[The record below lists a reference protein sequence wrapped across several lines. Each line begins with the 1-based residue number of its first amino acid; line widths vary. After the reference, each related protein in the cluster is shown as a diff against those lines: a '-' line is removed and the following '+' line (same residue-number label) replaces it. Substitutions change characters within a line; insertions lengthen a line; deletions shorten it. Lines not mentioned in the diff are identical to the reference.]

1 MPWGTPRSYGRNI
14 DVGLECLEARL
25 VPTVGMTWGTPRS
38 YGGMTWGTPR
48 SDGRS
53 IDVGLARLGAR
64 LAPMVGTLTWGL
76 NALGH
81 ASFLR

>member
-14 DVGLECLEARL
+14 DVGLECLGARF

-38 YGGMTWGTPR
+38 YGKN
-48 SDGRS
+48 D
-53 IDVGLARLGAR
+53 
-64 LAPMVGTLTWGL
+64 
-76 NALGH
+76 LGH

>member
-14 DVGLECLEARL
+14 GARL
-25 VPTVGMTWGTPRS
+25 VPTVGMTWSTPRS
-38 YGGMTWGTPR
+38 YGR
-48 SDGRS
+48 N
-53 IDVGLARLGAR
+53 IDKGLECLGAR
-64 LAPMVGTLTWGL
+64 LVPTVGTLTRGL

>member
-1 MPWGTPRSYGRNI
+1 MTWGTPRSYGRNI
-14 DVGLECLEARL
+14 DVGLECLGARL

-38 YGGMTWGTPR
+38 YGRNDLGHAY
-48 SDGRS
+48 GRN
-53 IDVGLARLGAR
+53 IDVGQ
-64 LAPMVGTLTWGL
+64 V

>member
-1 MPWGTPRSYGRNI
+1 MGLEGLGTRLVATVGMTGGTPRSYGRNI
-14 DVGLECLEARL
+14 DVGLECLGARL

-38 YGGMTWGTPR
+38 YGR
-48 SDGRS
+48 
-53 IDVGLARLGAR
+53 
-64 LAPMVGTLTWGL
+64 

>member
-1 MPWGTPRSYGRNI
+1 MGLECLEARLVPTVGMTWGTPRSYGRNI

-25 VPTVGMTWGTPRS
+25 VPTVG
-38 YGGMTWGTPR
+38 
-48 SDGRS
+48 
-53 IDVGLARLGAR
+53 
-64 LAPMVGTLTWGL
+64 TLTWGL

>member
-1 MPWGTPRSYGRNI
+1 MGLEGLAWGTPRSYGRNI
-14 DVGLECLEARL
+14 DVGLECLGARL

-38 YGGMTWGTPR
+38 YGR
-48 SDGRS
+48 N
-53 IDVGLARLGAR
+53 IDVGLECLGAR
-64 LAPMVGTLTWGL
+64 LIPTVGTLTWGL